1 MLKNKG
7 HLSLVQNT
15 SEETQGIFL
24 ETPWEK
30 EEKMR
35 KIYDDMSEE
44 FMAVMRWEGVFAE
57 TLSDMSDRIE
67 SDDSNT

>member
-1 MLKNKG
+1 MLKNKS

-15 SEETQGIFL
+15 SEEPQGIFL
-24 ETPWEK
+24 EKPWEK

-44 FMAVMRWEGVFAE
+44 FMAVMRWEGVFVE
-57 TLSDMSDRIE
+57 TLSDMSDRID
-67 SDDSNT
+67 SGDSNT